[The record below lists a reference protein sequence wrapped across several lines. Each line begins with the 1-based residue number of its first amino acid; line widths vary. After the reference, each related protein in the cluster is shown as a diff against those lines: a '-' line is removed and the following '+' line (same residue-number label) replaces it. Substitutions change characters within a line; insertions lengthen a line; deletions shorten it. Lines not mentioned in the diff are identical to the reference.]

1 MGNRKLVIF
10 AASQG
15 GHFSELMGL
24 KSLFGMYDSILVTSN
39 LKATKD
45 VEALKA
51 FKEIVYSTAETDRRE
66 KVAGYKTG
74 SRWGK
79 FFMYFKMF
87 VQCLRIYLVY
97 RPAVIVSTGSHIA
110 VPLFIYGKLFGAK
123 TLYIESNARV
133 YTKSMTG
140 KIVERFADK
149 IFVQWPEM
157 LSVYPRAE
165 YHGVLH

>member
-1 MGNRKLVIF
+1 MKNRKLVIF

-24 KSLFGMYDSILVTSN
+24 QSIFGMYDSILVTSN

-45 VEALKA
+45 VEALQA
-51 FKEIVYSTAETDRRE
+51 FKEIVYATAETDCRE
-66 KVAGYKTG
+66 KMAGFKIN
-74 SRWGK
+74 SRWK
-79 FFMYFKMF
+79 ILFMYIKMF
-87 VQCLRIYLVY
+87 VQCLKIYTKY
-97 RPAVIVSTGSHIA
+97 RPVAIVSTGSHIA
-110 VPLFIYGKLFGAK
+110 VPLFICGKLFGAK

-149 IFVQWPEM
+149 IYVQWPEM